1 MELVRSE
8 VEPLVANTDAVVFD
22 LGGVLIDW
30 NPRYLYRQLFPGDV
44 EGMERFLS
52 EVCTSTW
59 NERQDAGRPWE
70 EAIDEAIA
78 EHPQHAALIRAYR
91 ERWED
96 MLSGPIANT
105 VRLLEELKDT
115 GPRLYALT
123 NWSQYT
129 FPRALELFPFL
140 HWFEGIVVSGQE
152 GLIKPDPAI
161 FGVLLSRFGI
171 EAARSV
177 FIDDS
182 LANVHAAARL
192 GFRAIH
198 FRDATQLRPELIAL
212 GALPPQVG
220 DQ

>member
-1 MELVRSE
+1 MGLVRTDVDSLTE
-8 VEPLVANTDAVVFD
+8 NIDAVVFD

-30 NPRYLYRQLFPGDV
+30 NPRHLYRQLFPGDR

-52 EVCTSTW
+52 EVCTSAW

-78 EHPQHAALIRAYR
+78 EYPQHAALIRAYR
-91 ERWED
+91 ERWEE
-96 MLSGPIANT
+96 MLSGPIADT
-105 VRLLEELKDT
+105 VTLFEEVKRT
-115 GPRLYALT
+115 GLRLYALT

-140 HWFEGIVVSGQE
+140 HWFEDIVVSGRE

-161 FGVLLSRFGI
+161 FRVLISRSGI

-182 LANVHAAARL
+182 LANVRAAAQL
-192 GFRAIH
+192 GFRTIH
-198 FRDATQLRPELIAL
+198 FQDATQLRRDLIAL
-212 GALPPQVG
+212 GAVPG
-220 DQ
+220 

>member
-1 MELVRSE
+1 VDSLS
-8 VEPLVANTDAVVFD
+8 ANIDAVVFD

-30 NPRYLYRQLFPGDV
+30 NPRYLYRQFFGDDI

-52 EVCTSTW
+52 EVCTSAW

-70 EAIDEAIA
+70 EAIDEAVA

-96 MLSGPIANT
+96 MLSGPIADT
-105 VRLLEELKDT
+105 VTLLEELKRT
-115 GPRLYALT
+115 GLRLYALT

-140 HWFEGIVVSGQE
+140 HWFEDIVVSGRE
-152 GLIKPDPAI
+152 GVIKPDAAI
-161 FGVLLSRFGI
+161 FRVLLSRSGI

-198 FRDATQLRPELIAL
+198 FRDAAQLRRDLIVL
-212 GALPPQVG
+212 GAMSRRVG
-220 DQ
+220 NQ

>member
-1 MELVRSE
+1 MDSLTS
-8 VEPLVANTDAVVFD
+8 NIDAVVFD

-30 NPRYLYRQLFPGDV
+30 NPRYLYRQLFGGDV

-52 EVCTSTW
+52 EVCTSAW

-70 EAIDEAIA
+70 EAIEEATA

-96 MLSGPIANT
+96 MFSGAIADT
-105 VRLLEELKDT
+105 VTLLEELRST
-115 GPRLYALT
+115 GLRLYALT

-140 HWFEGIVVSGQE
+140 HWFEDIVVSGRE
-152 GLIKPDPAI
+152 GVIKPNAAI
-161 FGVLLSRFGI
+161 FRILLSRCAI
-171 EAARSV
+171 EATRSI

-182 LANVHAAARL
+182 LENVHAAARL
-192 GFRAIH
+192 GFHAIH
-198 FRDATQLRPELIAL
+198 FRDAAQLRCELGVL
-212 GALPPQVG
+212 
-220 DQ
+220 